1 MKHIKRSKVTEGCTK
16 TRIQRTLCL
25 ALAGAMAFS
34 PVAWSDIPD
43 MSIFDNAKEVDD
55 AMLGSMRGR
64 FLRRGDIVQFG
75 VEMVTRW
82 QTAGGE
88 QLRAQVNLDVD
99 MRERTPSVRYQP
111 SLSIVSPANVATATA
126 NASQA
131 ATAGSGLNNVT
142 GVTQTIQV
150 AGDRNRVQQDT
161 GIVISSEP
169 SAPIVG
175 VTSGPGTQTIT
186 SASGASVSATL
197 DQSGVSIMAQ
207 VPNQGDVIQR
217 IRGGAVSQ
225 GASGLLQATRLTGDL
240 QRVESTTIIRIQTSA
255 NAALNNAGMQAAL
268 QGMRGLR

>member
-169 SAPIVG
+169 SAPVVG

-186 SASGASVSATL
+186 SASGATVSATL
-197 DQSGVSIMAQ
+197 DQSGMSLMAQ